1 MAFTITEGGKSARL
15 VACARRLDLD
25 DFGAKVGQGQRGKT
39 PDFNFSKDKVGK
51 IFDKAVTRVYM
62 LATEAANAY
71 EFDER
76 ERSWA
81 DGTF

>member
-1 MAFTITEGGKSARL
+1 MRGEYNTRFEKY
-15 VACARRLDLD
+15 
-25 DFGAKVGQGQRGKT
+25 VGQGQRGKT